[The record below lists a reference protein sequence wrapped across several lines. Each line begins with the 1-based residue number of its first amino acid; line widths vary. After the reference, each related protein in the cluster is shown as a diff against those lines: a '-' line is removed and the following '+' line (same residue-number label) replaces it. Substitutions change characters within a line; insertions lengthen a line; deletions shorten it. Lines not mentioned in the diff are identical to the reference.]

1 MNFNPFIDLISRIL
15 NLYTSVLTI
24 WVVVSLLI
32 YFNIVNSRQPM
43 VNKIMYFLNGLVVPA
58 LERIRKVVP
67 TIGGVDISVVVLYLL
82 ITFITNIL
90 YTYFYR

>member
-1 MNFNPFIDLISRIL
+1 MNLNPFIDLISKIL
-15 NLYTSVLTI
+15 GLYNTILTV
-24 WVVVSLLI
+24 WVIISLLI
-32 YFNIVNSRQPM
+32 YFGIVNSYQP
-43 VNKIMYFLNGLVVPA
+43 VVSKIMYFLNGLILPV
-58 LERIRKVVP
+58 LERIRKFVP